1 MNPIFA
7 RNIIVVCLLLAHIK
21 FAGAQQITDTVL
33 TLQQCLDIAVKN
45 NLQVKQSEV
54 QMEASRI
61 YWQQARENLLP
72 AINGNVNHSVSDGRS
87 LNPFTNGYLNQ
98 QITSANYGLSG
109 SLILSNGLTLQNNIK
124 QTSLA
129 YQAGKM
135 DFEQA
140 KNNLTLNLII
150 AYLQVL
156 SNEDQLVQANMQT
169 QISQEQQNRLE
180 ILDKD
185 GAVPPSQL
193 FDLQGQL
200 AGDQLAVINGQNGL
214 AIAKLNLLQLMNVPY
229 RQDVKFQRQ
238 LSDNLP
244 ATYNET
250 ANQIYNKALAGFAMV
265 KAGTLRRESAE
276 KGLKGARGALLPSL
290 TLFGGLNTNYSSAA
304 QRSVFVDSSVVPTNQ
319 FIQTPNGRET
329 VFATQQNY
337 NDQKISYG
345 DQFKNNY
352 GTSISIGLQIPI
364 LNYVQN
370 RNRITLAKL
379 NLQDAKYVEQ
389 TNQVQLKVSIDQ
401 AYVNMTSGYER
412 YQLLSDQVNAFAA
425 SFRISEIRFNAGAIT
440 SVEFLVV
447 KGNLDRAKINLIN
460 ARYDYLIRTKI
471 LDYYQGSSAL

>member
-1 MNPIFA
+1 MRRISI
-7 RNIIVVCLLLAHIK
+7 RYIMLAFVLIANVRSVK
-21 FAGAQQITDTVL
+21 AQQLTDTVL
-33 TLQQCLDIAVKN
+33 TLQQCLDIAIKN
-45 NLQVKQSEV
+45 NLQVKQSEL

-109 SLILSNGLTLQNNIK
+109 SLILSSGLTLQNNIK
-124 QTSLA
+124 QTALA
-129 YQAGKM
+129 YRAGQM

-140 KNNLTLNLII
+140 RNNLTLNLII

-156 SNEDQLVQANMQT
+156 SSEDQLTQANT
-169 QISQEQQNRLE
+169 QAKVSQEQEKRLE

-185 GAVPPSQL
+185 GAAPPSQL
-193 FDLQGQL
+193 YDLKGQS
-200 AGDQLAVINGQNGL
+200 AGDQLGVVNSQNSL
-214 AIAKLNLLQLMNVPY
+214 AIAKLNILQLMNVTY
-229 RQDVKFQRQ
+229 RPDIEFQRQ
-238 LSDNLP
+238 PADALP
-244 ATYNET
+244 IPYSESVNQVYN
-250 ANQIYNKALAGFAMV
+250 QALAGFAMV

-276 KGLKGARGALLPSL
+276 KGLKAAKGAMLPSL
-290 TLFGGLNTNYSSAA
+290 SLSGGWNTNYSSAA
-304 QRSVFVDSSVVPTNQ
+304 QRSVFVDSSVVSTNQ
-319 FIQTPNGRET
+319 FIQTPAGRQT

-337 NDQKISYG
+337 SDQKISYR

-352 GTSISIGLQIPI
+352 GTSVSLGLNIPI

-379 NLQDAKYVEQ
+379 NLQDARYTEQ
-389 TNQVQLKVSIDQ
+389 SDQIQLKVNIDQ
-401 AYVNMTSGYER
+401 AYVNMKSAYER

-447 KGNLDRAKINLIN
+447 KSNLDRAKIDLIN

-471 LDYYQGSSAL
+471 LDYYQGKLAL